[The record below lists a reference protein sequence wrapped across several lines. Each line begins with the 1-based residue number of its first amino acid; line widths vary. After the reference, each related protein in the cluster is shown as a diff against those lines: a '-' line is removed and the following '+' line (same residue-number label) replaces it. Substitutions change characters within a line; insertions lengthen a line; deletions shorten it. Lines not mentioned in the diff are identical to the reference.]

1 MVSRRI
7 RWVYKGLLAVAC
19 LAGAQAVGGEL
30 PQCPSRPISF
40 ALYEHGHLYDMNSGR
55 GIDREVVESLARLS
69 GCRFEFL
76 PRSRARIWHD
86 LQLGTLM
93 MTGSAIPTPERR
105 DLVRFVP
112 YLSVKNFV
120 LVRQS
125 LAVKSAE
132 EFAATPQLRWGAVR
146 SYRHGEAADRFLT
159 GLRAQGRL
167 AEDNDLRT
175 AFRSFAN
182 GRTDA
187 LFAQAPVYVKYLA
200 EYPPGE
206 TVRIED
212 WFPNDPPVI
221 GALAFSKHYFS
232 AEQVERWRDLVEKMR
247 TDGTLKAIFVRYLGS
262 EQAEQMLRFK
272 ME

>member
-1 MVSRRI
+1 M
-7 RWVYKGLLAVAC
+7 
-19 LAGAQAVGGEL
+19 
-30 PQCPSRPISF
+30 
-40 ALYEHGHLYDMNSGR
+40 
-55 GIDREVVESLARLS
+55 
-69 GCRFEFL
+69 
-76 PRSRARIWHD
+76 
-86 LQLGTLM
+86 
-93 MTGSAIPTPERR
+93 
-105 DLVRFVP
+105 
-112 YLSVKNFV
+112 
-120 LVRQS
+120 
-125 LAVKSAE
+125 
-132 EFAATPQLRWGAVR
+132 
-146 SYRHGEAADRFLT
+146 
-159 GLRAQGRL
+159 
-167 AEDNDLRT
+167 RT

-247 TDGTLKAIFVRYLGS
+247 TDGTLRAIFVRYLGF